1 MVVQLNDIQP
11 IQTAH
16 GVGEK
21 FILLQ
26 NQCEKSGL
34 TQVAIGV
41 LEAGEIIETHL
52 HSSMEEY
59 FFFLEGTAIFIVDDV
74 QIHCTQGTFVQINE
88 KQKHQLEANQHVK
101 FIYWGLAI

>member
-1 MVVQLNDIQP
+1 MVIQLNDIQP

-26 NQCEKSGL
+26 NKGEKIGL

-41 LEAGEIIETHL
+41 LESGETIELHL
-52 HSSMEEY
+52 HPSMEEY
-59 FFFLEGTAIFIVDDV
+59 FFFLEGTAMFIIDEL
-74 QIHCTQGTFVQINE
+74 QIYCTQGTFVQIKE
-88 KQKHQLEANQHVK
+88 KQKHQLEAKQHVR
-101 FIYWGLAI
+101 FIYWGVAI

>member
-1 MVVQLNDIQP
+1 MVIQLSDIKP

-26 NQCEKSGL
+26 NRGEKSGL

-41 LEAGEIIETHL
+41 LETGEIIELHL

-59 FFFLEGTAIFIVDDV
+59 FFFLDGTAIFIVDEL
-74 QIHCTQGTFVQINE
+74 QIHCKQGTFVQIKEN
-88 KQKHQLEANQHVK
+88 QIHQLEANQRVR
-101 FIYWGLAI
+101 FLYWGVAL